1 MVSNEMGFASFIK
14 HNQFQ
19 TSFVP
24 FLRVL
29 PFEEEAFDQRVTSLG
44 QWKFVL
50 MMTTKAVGDEKV
62 GAQFGLCMAAAA
74 VGSTSVAVAGHNAP
88 RDPLKSEQPS
98 DGQNCHGS

>member
-1 MVSNEMGFASFIK
+1 MGFASFII

-44 QWKFVL
+44 QLKCVL
-50 MMTTKAVGDEKV
+50 MMTTKAIGDEKV
-62 GAQFGLCMAAAA
+62 EDAQFGLRMAAAA